1 MDEFTYDYSQHS
13 DILHIHRKNNA
24 TIGSVEIGDFTIDF
38 GKGNKVVGL
47 EIEHASEFFANLDID
62 KESLSKIEDVQII
75 VDKKNL
81 QSQLIFLA
89 IKFPETI
96 KKISVPLTI
105 TA

>member
-1 MDEFTYDYSQHS
+1 MDEFTYDYSQYS
-13 DILHIHRKNNA
+13 DILHIQRKNNS
-24 TIGSVEIGDFTIDF
+24 TTGSVEIGDFTIDF

-62 KESLSKIEDVQII
+62 KESLNKIEDVEII
-75 VDKKNL
+75 VDNRNI

-89 IKFPETI
+89 IKFPI
-96 KKISVPLTI
+96 GVKKISMPLTV

>member
-1 MDEFTYDYSQHS
+1 MDEFTYDYSQYS
-13 DILHIHRKNNA
+13 DILHIHRKNNI

-62 KESLSKIEDVQII
+62 KDSLSKIEDVEII
-75 VDKKNL
+75 VDKRNPE
-81 QSQLIFLA
+81 SQLIFLA
-89 IKFPETI
+89 IKFPNGV
-96 KKISVPLTI
+96 KKVSVPLTV

>member
-1 MDEFTYDYSQHS
+1 MDEFTYDYSQYS
-13 DILHIHRKNNA
+13 DILHIHRKNNI

-62 KESLSKIEDVQII
+62 KDSLSKIEDVEII
-75 VDKKNL
+75 VDKRNPE
-81 QSQLIFLA
+81 SQLIFLA
-89 IKFPETI
+89 IKFPI
-96 KKISVPLTI
+96 GVKKVSVPLTV